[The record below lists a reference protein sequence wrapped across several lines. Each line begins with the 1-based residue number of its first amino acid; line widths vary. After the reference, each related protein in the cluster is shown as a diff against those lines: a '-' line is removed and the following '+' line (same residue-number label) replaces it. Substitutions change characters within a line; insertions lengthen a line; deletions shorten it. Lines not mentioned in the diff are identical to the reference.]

1 LADKRFRSEAARAC
15 RWQAAK
21 RCGHTA
27 GYGQELDPQVRISIS
42 LLEDNIEHWVSPAR
56 LGALVSSGLGFMALL
71 LASVGIY
78 GVIAF
83 AVSQRTREIG
93 VRMALGAKRI
103 DVLALVFR
111 QGLRPVM
118 GGVALGLGG
127 SFAVTHALSK
137 MLFGLSPLD
146 PVTFVSGPIF
156 LISVAVLACLISA
169 RRATKIDP
177 MEALRH
183 E

>member
-1 LADKRFRSEAARAC
+1 
-15 RWQAAK
+15 
-21 RCGHTA
+21 
-27 GYGQELDPQVRISIS
+27 
-42 LLEDNIEHWVSPAR
+42 
-56 LGALVSSGLGFMALL
+56 MALL

-78 GVIAF
+78 GVVAF
-83 AVSQRTREIG
+83 GVSQRTREIG
-93 VRMALGAKRI
+93 VRMALGAERI

-118 GGVALGLGG
+118 GGVALGLSG

-146 PVTFVSGPIF
+146 PVTFVSVPIF
-156 LISVAVLACLISA
+156 LISVAVLACLIPA

-177 MEALRH
+177 MEALRC